1 MVFCNL
7 HCIDICTFTQNLL
20 QYYVNARAPFV
31 PLHSHIL
38 STLLKFL
45 VTVLPL
51 VKGWRPSSRRMGY
64 TSTWTEQAMHKRLQ
78 EVKVAVEGDVP
89 IAVNDSSTCF
99 SMVLDM
105 LQ

>member
-1 MVFCNL
+1 MTTILVLMHIHPNSITVLCQCPCPL
-7 HCIDICTFTQNLL
+7 
-20 QYYVNARAPFV
+20 A

-45 VTVLPL
+45 VTVLPS
-51 VKGWRPSSRRMGY
+51 VKGWRLSSRQKGY
-64 TSTWTEQAMHKRLQ
+64 TSTWTEQAIHKRLQ

-89 IAVNDSSTCF
+89 IAMNNSSTCF
-99 SMVLDM
+99 SIVVDI